1 MTKIT
6 TIIFDLG
13 GVILNLD
20 QDRTLRAFKRLGA
33 DLDLM
38 NDVSTVFKDFET
50 GRITAD
56 DFRNAI
62 ITHLKGNVT
71 AAQVDDAWNA
81 MLLDLPVERLTMLE
95 NLRKKYRVFLLSNTN
110 SIHIDAFNLYL
121 KQHHPNLN
129 WFDRTDKIK
138 QLIENGCY
146 PEHVRFLEHIPS
158 SEIDLEVYKS
168 KILNMGGEGVV
179 IRNPYSTYKSGR
191 SGIHNPELQKV
202 KSYFDDEFIV
212 VGYTQLETNKNE
224 AFLNE
229 VGYTKRSTSKIGKSK
244 VEALGSIIVTKEGTC
259 FSVGSGFTFE
269 ERIMLWKI
277 RDTLLGKYAKIKYTS
292 YSYKNVPLQPIFI
305 CFRNKIDM

>member
-1 MTKIT
+1 MTIPTNFRPMLACDYRKVITKPASVLYSEKLNGIRCVFFGGVAYSRTLKRMPNEEIQKIAIEHKYGMEGCDTEIISGDKYAVDVLHKSDSFCMTKNKIDSF
-6 TIIFDLG
+6 TINIFD
-13 GVILNLD
+13 VYD
-20 QDRTLRAFKRLGA
+20 
-33 DLDLM
+33 
-38 NDVSTVFKDFET
+38 
-50 GRITAD
+50 
-56 DFRNAI
+56 
-62 ITHLKGNVT
+62 
-71 AAQVDDAWNA
+71 
-81 MLLDLPVERLTMLE
+81 
-95 NLRKKYRVFLLSNTN
+95 
-110 SIHIDAFNLYL
+110 
-121 KQHHPNLN
+121 PNLN

-158 SEIDLEVYKS
+158 SEIDLEVYKN

-202 KSYFDDEFIV
+202 KSYFDDEFMV